1 MGCDMYTQSDE
12 SFQRQQRS
20 IALQAELR
28 DMPLA
33 DFAVADLLILVRA
46 CRYPM
51 DFENSRLNSHELDY
65 MEKRL
70 AEIKGRV

>member
-1 MGCDMYTQSDE
+1 
-12 SFQRQQRS
+12 
-20 IALQAELR
+20 
-28 DMPLA
+28 
-33 DFAVADLLILVRA
+33 
-46 CRYPM
+46 M